1 MITFGPVP
9 SRRLGK
15 SLGINN
21 IPSHKKCTYSC
32 IYCQVGLTKNFTAT
46 PSIFYS
52 PQVVFDETQKH
63 LEKLA
68 SANYPDFLTFVSNGE
83 PTLDLELGKTIDRLK
98 SFNIPIAVIT
108 NASLLHL
115 PEVRHNLSK
124 AQWVSV
130 KVDAPGGKTWKTIN
144 RPHPALSFVQYLE
157 NLITFA
163 SEFKGKLVSETMLV
177 NQVNDSEQSLE
188 QTAQLIKT
196 INPKTAYISIPIRPP
211 AIKTV
216 SIPDEESL
224 NLAYQIY
231 TEAGLNTELI
241 LGFEG
246 TNTGFTGNIY
256 EDILNICTVHPIRE
270 ETMQELL
277 AKNNASFSVVNSLMH
292 NHLIREVH
300 YQSKRFY
307 VRQFQ

>member
-1 MITFGPVP
+1 MITFGPIP

-32 IYCQVGLTKNFTAT
+32 IYCQVGLTKNFIVT
-46 PSIFYS
+46 PSIFYN
-52 PQVVFDETQKH
+52 PQVVFDETRKH
-63 LEKLA
+63 LEKL
-68 SANYPDFLTFVSNGE
+68 SPTDYPDFLTFVSNGE
-83 PTLDLELGKTIDRLK
+83 PTLDLKLGSTIDRLK

-130 KVDAPGGKTWKTIN
+130 KVDSPDEKTWKTIN
-144 RPHPALSFVQYLE
+144 RPHPSLSFKQYLE
-157 NLITFA
+157 NLVTFA

-188 QTAQLIKT
+188 QTAKLIKSV
-196 INPKTAYISIPIRPP
+196 NPTTAYISIPTRPP
-211 AIKTV
+211 ALKSV
-216 SIPDEESL
+216 KIPDEETL
-224 NLAYQIY
+224 TKTYQIY
-231 TEAGLNTELI
+231 TDVGLNTELI
-241 LGFEG
+241 MGFEG

-270 ETMQELL
+270 ETMKELL
-277 AKNNASFSVVNSLMH
+277 AKNNASFNVVKSLMY
-292 NHLIREVH
+292 NHLICEVH

>member
-1 MITFGPVP
+1 MITFGPIP

-32 IYCQVGLTKNFTAT
+32 IYCQVGLTKKFTVT
-46 PSIFYS
+46 PALFYN
-52 PQVVFDETQKH
+52 PEVIYTETQKH
-63 LEKLA
+63 LEKLTPA
-68 SANYPDFLTFVSNGE
+68 DYPDYLTFVSNGE

-98 SFNIPIAVIT
+98 SLDIPIAVIT

-115 PEVRHNLSK
+115 PEVRSNLCK

-130 KVDAPGGKTWKTIN
+130 KIDAPDEAIWKTIN
-144 RPHPALSFVQYLE
+144 RPHSSLSFSQYKE

-163 SEFKGKLVSETMLV
+163 NEFKGTLVSETMLV
-177 NQVNDSEQSLE
+177 KDVNDSEQSLE
-188 QTAQLIKT
+188 QTAKLIKN
-196 INPKTAYISIPIRPP
+196 INPKKAYISIPIRPP

-216 SIPDEESL
+216 KIPDEETL
-224 NLAYQIY
+224 TKAYQIY
-231 TEAGLNTELI
+231 TNTGLNTELI
-241 LGFEG
+241 MGFEG

-270 ETMQELL
+270 ETMKELL
-277 AKNNASFSVVNSLMH
+277 AKNNASFNVVKSLMY
-292 NHLIREVH
+292 NHLICEVH

>member
-1 MITFGPVP
+1 MITFGPIP

-32 IYCQVGLTKNFTAT
+32 IYCQVGLTKKFTASLT
-46 PSIFYS
+46 TFYN
-52 PQVVFDETQKH
+52 PEVIYDETQKH

-68 SANYPDFLTFVSNGE
+68 PADYPDYLTFVSNGE
-83 PTLDLELGKTIDRLK
+83 PTLDIQLGKTIDRLK
-98 SFNIPIAVIT
+98 EFNIPIAVIT

-115 PEVRHNLSK
+115 PEVRSNLCK

-130 KVDAPGGKTWKTIN
+130 KVDTSDEAIWKTIN
-144 RPHPALSFVQYLE
+144 RPHPSLSFSQYKE

-163 SEFKGKLVSETMLV
+163 SEFKGTLVSETMLV
-177 NQVNDSEQSLE
+177 QAVNDAEQSLE

-196 INPKTAYISIPIRPP
+196 INPKTAFISIPIRPP

-216 SIPDEESL
+216 SIPDEETL

-231 TEAGLNTELI
+231 TETGLNTELI

-300 YQSKRFY
+300 YQEKRFY